1 MLTVDVVNDFDVDV
15 VGDHRVGRILIHDQV
30 TGEGS
35 QEVVGL
41 ERLCR
46 EGGRAGEK
54 VSETHIE
61 ENIEAVRCSTFGRL
75 LSNNLL

>member
-1 MLTVDVVNDFDVDV
+1 MVFGWQADRTLSELTNMWV
-15 VGDHRVGRILIHDQV
+15 
-30 TGEGS
+30 
-35 QEVVGL
+35 
-41 ERLCR
+41 